1 MNSFLYE
8 EEPTLIEETLQLLN
22 KDISLF
28 DYLYNHYTKEY
39 YLWKWM
45 SSVFT
50 EYKKEQQNYQRKND
64 INQIQNKKTT
74 FAKLY
79 SQFQLFQSFFKENIL
94 NSLKLTPP
102 SPSSFIPSW
111 IPQFQKNDNN
121 PIYSLVT
128 PPSSFLN
135 YSSVSFIPEEEES
148 NKIFEKNSIIS
159 QNMYHHHI
167 SNNVINNENN
177 HHHISNNIINN
188 ENNHYHDSHNINSN
202 NNNNDNNNSNTT
214 ISIPI
219 THPLNTIKK
228 NKPTSIQYYQYLPL
242 LKSNLNI
249 INNTGTTPN
258 ATTLEKIKVKE
269 LHSTFSSGKNL
280 KKISHSIS
288 LPNLYSSKEKE
299 KLESNRRTQGK
310 GENIRNYGRSDQEI
324 WDHDG
329 RRFNADSNNYNRDKD
344 KNENCN
350 EKGNNGND
358 HSYRNQSDDEVE
370 NGYNYDHNHDQN
382 HDKSISLYSIQR
394 QLLQDQQTL
403 KKLQK
408 KLKNLRKE
416 NQDLLDQLLMKRKI
430 KDDNKEVKEKGNER
444 EKGKIIRKQR
454 ITNKEIK
461 KENTR
466 NSSHYLENST
476 TITTSIPSSHRNQN
490 LLTQYTLQKIKI
502 IK

>member
-121 PIYSLVT
+121 PIYSL
-128 PPSSFLN
+128 
-135 YSSVSFIPEEEES
+135 
-148 NKIFEKNSIIS
+148 
-159 QNMYHHHI
+159 
-167 SNNVINNENN
+167 
-177 HHHISNNIINN
+177 
-188 ENNHYHDSHNINSN
+188 
-202 NNNNDNNNSNTT
+202 
-214 ISIPI
+214 
-219 THPLNTIKK
+219 
-228 NKPTSIQYYQYLPL
+228 YYQYLPL

-329 RRFNADSNNYNRDKD
+329 
-344 KNENCN
+344 
-350 EKGNNGND
+350 
-358 HSYRNQSDDEVE
+358 Q
-370 NGYNYDHNHDQN
+370 
-382 HDKSISLYSIQR
+382 
-394 QLLQDQQTL
+394 
-403 KKLQK
+403 
-408 KLKNLRKE
+408 